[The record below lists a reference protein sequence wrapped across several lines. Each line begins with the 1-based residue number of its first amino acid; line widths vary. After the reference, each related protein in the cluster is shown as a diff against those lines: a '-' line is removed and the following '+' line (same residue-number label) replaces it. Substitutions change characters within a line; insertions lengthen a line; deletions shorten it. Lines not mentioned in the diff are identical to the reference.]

1 MSKIVIVDS
10 QVAGISGDM
19 LLSSLVDIGAN
30 KKKVIDSI
38 YSCQD
43 YFEGSKIRKID
54 FIKTASYGI
63 SCTKLLFEYKDSTKS
78 RLSSV
83 VYRSIAS
90 CCDSLNL
97 SDIAKSF
104 VLNSIKTIIM
114 AESKIHGS
122 KHDDVRLHEVSTV
135 DTAADLIG
143 TAVALDD
150 LGFLSLKFYATDVAI
165 GNGMLQFSHG
175 IVPNPGNA
183 ILEIFRDSQILL
195 VPGKIDGELT
205 TPTGAAMLVNL
216 DSEHIS
222 QYPPFIPEQIGNG
235 AGQKDGKNA
244 ANILRL
250 VVGKSN
256 SKVDHTSES
265 VYEIETDVDDTTG
278 EIIGNMIETLYAN
291 DAKDVTVLQG
301 ISKKNR
307 PSFVIKVLSDK
318 TSRDSLVELLL
329 SETGSLGC
337 RVHEIN
343 RITMPRS
350 FITVPITIEN
360 QRFVVKVKLSKD
372 KDGMIK
378 IIKPEYDD
386 IKKIAEKLNAPY
398 RKVFDIVY
406 HKVFKNCNKYNR

>member
-1 MSKIVIVDS
+1 MSKIVIIDS

-30 KKKVIDSI
+30 KKKVVDSI
-38 YSCQD
+38 YACQD
-43 YFEGSKIRKID
+43 YFEGSKIRKVN
-54 FIKTASYGI
+54 FIKTTSYGI
-63 SCTKLLFEYKDSTKS
+63 SCTKLLFEYKDSTRF
-78 RLSSV
+78 RLGSV

-90 CCDSLNL
+90 CCDSINL
-97 SDIAKSF
+97 SNVAKSF
-104 VLNSIKTIIM
+104 VLNSIKTIIT
-114 AESKIHGS
+114 AESKIHGT

-143 TAVALDD
+143 TAVALDN
-150 LGFLSLKFYATDVAI
+150 LGLLSQKFYSTDVAI

-183 ILEIFRDSQILL
+183 ILEILKNSQILL

-216 DSEHIS
+216 APEHIS

-235 AGQKDGKNA
+235 AGQKDGKNV

-250 VVGKSN
+250 VVGQSN
-256 SKVDHTSES
+256 SNVDHTSES
-265 VYEIETDVDDTTG
+265 VYEIETNVDDATG
-278 EIIGNMIETLYAN
+278 ETIGSMIETLYASG
-291 DAKDVTVLQG
+291 AKDVTVLQG

-307 PSFVIKVLSDK
+307 PSFIIKVLSDI
-318 TSRDSLVELLL
+318 TSRDSLVKLLL
-329 SETGSLGC
+329 NETGSLGC
-337 RVHEIN
+337 RVHEID
-343 RITMPRS
+343 RITIPRS
-350 FITVPITIEN
+350 FITTPITIGN

-372 KDGMIK
+372 KDGTIK
-378 IIKPEYDD
+378 MIKPEYDD
-386 IKKIAEKLNAPY
+386 IKKIATRLKAPY

-406 HKVFKNCNKYNR
+406 YEVFKKYNR

>member
-1 MSKIVIVDS
+1 MSKIVIIDS
-10 QVAGISGDM
+10 QIAGISGDM

-30 KKKVIDSI
+30 KKKVVDSI
-38 YSCQD
+38 YACQD
-43 YFEGSKIRKID
+43 YFEGSKIRKVD
-54 FIKTASYGI
+54 FIKTTSYGI
-63 SCTKLLFEYKDSTKS
+63 SCTKLLFEYKDSTRF
-78 RLSSV
+78 RLGSV

-90 CCDSLNL
+90 CCDSINL
-97 SDIAKSF
+97 SNVAKSF
-104 VLNSIKTIIM
+104 VLNSIKTIIT

-143 TAVALDD
+143 TAVALDN
-150 LGFLSLKFYATDVAI
+150 LGLLSQKFYATDVAI

-183 ILEIFRDSQILL
+183 ILEILSNSQIQL

-216 DSEHIS
+216 ASEHIS

-235 AGQKDGKNA
+235 AGQKDGKNV

-250 VVGKSN
+250 VVGHSN
-256 SKVDHTSES
+256 SNVDHTSES
-265 VYEIETDVDDTTG
+265 VYEIETNVDDATG
-278 EIIGNMIETLYAN
+278 ETIGNMIETLYAN
-291 DAKDVTVLQG
+291 GAKDVTVLQG

-307 PSFVIKVLSDK
+307 PSFIIKVLSDMA
-318 TSRDSLVELLL
+318 SRDSLVKLLL
-329 SETGSLGC
+329 NETGSLGC

-343 RITMPRS
+343 RITIPRS
-350 FITVPITIEN
+350 FITVPITIGN

-372 KDGMIK
+372 KDGTIRM
-378 IIKPEYDD
+378 IKPEYDD
-386 IKKIAEKLNAPY
+386 IKKIATRLKVPY

-406 HKVFKNCNKYNR
+406 YEVFKKYNR

>member
-54 FIKTASYGI
+54 FIKTTSYGI

-97 SDIAKSF
+97 SNIAKSF

-216 DSEHIS
+216 ASEHIS
-222 QYPPFIPEQIGNG
+222 QYLPFIPEQIGNG

-265 VYEIETDVDDTTG
+265 MYEIETNVDDTTG
-278 EIIGNMIETLYAN
+278 EIIGNVIETLYAN

>member
-1 MSKIVIVDS
+1 MSKIVIIDS
-10 QVAGISGDM
+10 QIAGISGDM

-30 KKKVIDSI
+30 KKKVVDSI
-38 YSCQD
+38 YACQD
-43 YFEGSKIRKID
+43 YFEGSKIRKVD
-54 FIKTASYGI
+54 FIKTTSYGI
-63 SCTKLLFEYKDSTKS
+63 SCTKLLFEYKDSTRF
-78 RLSSV
+78 RLGSA

-90 CCDSLNL
+90 CCDSINL
-97 SDIAKSF
+97 SNVAKSF
-104 VLNSIKTIIM
+104 VLNSIKTIIT
-114 AESKIHGS
+114 AESKIHGT

-143 TAVALDD
+143 TAVALDN
-150 LGFLSLKFYATDVAI
+150 LGLLSQKFYATDVAI

-183 ILEIFRDSQILL
+183 ILEILRNSQIQL

-216 DSEHIS
+216 ASEHIS

-235 AGQKDGKNA
+235 AGQKDGKNV

-250 VVGKSN
+250 VVGHSN
-256 SKVDHTSES
+256 SNVDHTSES
-265 VYEIETDVDDTTG
+265 VYEIETNVDDATG
-278 EIIGNMIETLYAN
+278 ETIGNMIETLYAN
-291 DAKDVTVLQG
+291 GAKDVTVLQG

-307 PSFVIKVLSDK
+307 PSFIIKVLSDMA
-318 TSRDSLVELLL
+318 SRDSLVKLLL
-329 SETGSLGC
+329 NETGSLGC

-343 RITMPRS
+343 RITIPRS
-350 FITVPITIEN
+350 FITVPITIGN

-372 KDGMIK
+372 KDGTIRM
-378 IIKPEYDD
+378 IKPEYDD
-386 IKKIAEKLNAPY
+386 IKKIATRLKVPY

-406 HKVFKNCNKYNR
+406 YEVFKKYNR

>member
-1 MSKIVIVDS
+1 MSKIVIIDS

-30 KKKVIDSI
+30 KKKVVDSI
-38 YSCQD
+38 YACQD
-43 YFEGSKIRKID
+43 YFEGSKIRKVN
-54 FIKTASYGI
+54 FIKTTSYGI
-63 SCTKLLFEYKDSTKS
+63 SCTKLLFEYKDSTRF
-78 RLSSV
+78 RLGSV

-90 CCDSLNL
+90 CCDSINL
-97 SDIAKSF
+97 SNVAKSF
-104 VLNSIKTIIM
+104 VLNSIKTIIT
-114 AESKIHGS
+114 AESKIHGT

-143 TAVALDD
+143 TAVALDN
-150 LGFLSLKFYATDVAI
+150 LGLLSQKFYSTDVAI

-183 ILEIFRDSQILL
+183 ILEILRNSQILL

-216 DSEHIS
+216 APEHIS

-235 AGQKDGKNA
+235 AGQKDGKNV

-250 VVGKSN
+250 VVGQSN
-256 SKVDHTSES
+256 SNVDHTSES
-265 VYEIETDVDDTTG
+265 VYEIETNVDDATG
-278 EIIGNMIETLYAN
+278 ETIGSMIETLYASG
-291 DAKDVTVLQG
+291 AKDVTVLQG

-307 PSFVIKVLSDK
+307 PSFIIKVLSDI
-318 TSRDSLVELLL
+318 TSRDSLVKLLL
-329 SETGSLGC
+329 NETGSLGC
-337 RVHEIN
+337 RVHEID
-343 RITMPRS
+343 RITIPRS
-350 FITVPITIEN
+350 FITAPITIGN

-372 KDGMIK
+372 KDGTIK
-378 IIKPEYDD
+378 MIKPEYDD
-386 IKKIAEKLNAPY
+386 IKKIATRLKAPY

-406 HKVFKNCNKYNR
+406 YEVFKKYNR

>member
-1 MSKIVIVDS
+1 MSKIVIIDS

-30 KKKVIDSI
+30 KKKVVDSI
-38 YSCQD
+38 YACQD
-43 YFEGSKIRKID
+43 YFEGSKIRKVN
-54 FIKTASYGI
+54 FIKTTSYGI
-63 SCTKLLFEYKDSTKS
+63 SCTKLLFEYKDSTRF
-78 RLSSV
+78 RLGSV

-90 CCDSLNL
+90 CCDSINL
-97 SDIAKSF
+97 SNVAKSF
-104 VLNSIKTIIM
+104 VLNSIKTIIT
-114 AESKIHGS
+114 AESKIHGT

-143 TAVALDD
+143 TAVALDN
-150 LGFLSLKFYATDVAI
+150 LGLLSQKFYSTDVAI

-183 ILEIFRDSQILL
+183 ILEILRNSQILL

-216 DSEHIS
+216 ASEHIS

-235 AGQKDGKNA
+235 AGQKDGKNV

-250 VVGKSN
+250 VVGQSN
-256 SKVDHTSES
+256 SNVDHTSES
-265 VYEIETDVDDTTG
+265 VYEIETNVDDATG
-278 EIIGNMIETLYAN
+278 ETIGNMIETLYASG
-291 DAKDVTVLQG
+291 AKDVTVLQG

-307 PSFVIKVLSDK
+307 PSFIIKVLSDI
-318 TSRDSLVELLL
+318 TSRDSLVKLLL
-329 SETGSLGC
+329 NETGSLGC

-343 RITMPRS
+343 RITIPRS
-350 FITVPITIEN
+350 FITVPITIGN

-372 KDGMIK
+372 KDGTIK
-378 IIKPEYDD
+378 MIKPEYDD
-386 IKKIAEKLNAPY
+386 IKKIATRLKAPY

-406 HKVFKNCNKYNR
+406 YEVFKKYNR

>member
-1 MSKIVIVDS
+1 MSKIVIIDS

-30 KKKVIDSI
+30 KKKVVDSI
-38 YSCQD
+38 YACQD
-43 YFEGSKIRKID
+43 YFEGSKIRKVN
-54 FIKTASYGI
+54 FIKTTSYGI
-63 SCTKLLFEYKDSTKS
+63 SCTKLLFEYKDSTRF
-78 RLSSV
+78 RLGSV

-90 CCDSLNL
+90 CCDSINL
-97 SDIAKSF
+97 SNVAKSF
-104 VLNSIKTIIM
+104 VLNSIKTIIT
-114 AESKIHGS
+114 AESKIHGT

-143 TAVALDD
+143 TAVALDN
-150 LGFLSLKFYATDVAI
+150 LGLLSQKFYSTDVAI

-183 ILEIFRDSQILL
+183 ILEILKNSQILL

-216 DSEHIS
+216 APEHIS

-235 AGQKDGKNA
+235 AGQKDGKNV

-250 VVGKSN
+250 VVGQSN
-256 SKVDHTSES
+256 SNVDHTSES
-265 VYEIETDVDDTTG
+265 VYEIETNVDDATG
-278 EIIGNMIETLYAN
+278 ETIGSMIETLYASG
-291 DAKDVTVLQG
+291 AKDVTVLQG

-307 PSFVIKVLSDK
+307 PSFIIKVLSDI
-318 TSRDSLVELLL
+318 TSRDSLVKLLL
-329 SETGSLGC
+329 NETGSLGC

-343 RITMPRS
+343 RITIPRS
-350 FITVPITIEN
+350 FITVPITIGN

-372 KDGMIK
+372 KDGTIK
-378 IIKPEYDD
+378 MIKPEYDD
-386 IKKIAEKLNAPY
+386 IKKIATRLKAPY

-406 HKVFKNCNKYNR
+406 YEVFKKYNR

>member
-1 MSKIVIVDS
+1 MSKIVIIDS

-30 KKKVIDSI
+30 KKKVVDSI
-38 YSCQD
+38 YACQN
-43 YFEGSKIRKID
+43 YFEGSKIHKVN
-54 FIKTASYGI
+54 FIKTTSYGI
-63 SCTKLLFEYKDSTKS
+63 SCTKLLFEYKDSTRF
-78 RLSSV
+78 RLGSV

-90 CCDSLNL
+90 CCDSINL
-97 SDIAKSF
+97 SNVAKSF
-104 VLNSIKTIIM
+104 VLNSIKTIIT
-114 AESKIHGS
+114 AESKIHGT

-143 TAVALDD
+143 TAVALDN
-150 LGFLSLKFYATDVAI
+150 LGLLSQKFYATDVAI

-183 ILEIFRDSQILL
+183 ILEILRNSQILL

-216 DSEHIS
+216 VPEHIS

-235 AGQKDGKNA
+235 AGQKDGKNV

-250 VVGKSN
+250 VVGQSN
-256 SKVDHTSES
+256 SNVDHTSES
-265 VYEIETDVDDTTG
+265 VYEIETNVDDATG
-278 EIIGNMIETLYAN
+278 ETIGNMIETLYASG
-291 DAKDVTVLQG
+291 AKDVTVLQG

-307 PSFVIKVLSDK
+307 PSFIIKVLSDI
-318 TSRDSLVELLL
+318 TSRDSLVKLLL
-329 SETGSLGC
+329 NETGSLGC

-343 RITMPRS
+343 RITIPRS
-350 FITVPITIEN
+350 FITVPITIGN

-372 KDGMIK
+372 KDGTIK
-378 IIKPEYDD
+378 MIKPEYDD
-386 IKKIAEKLNAPY
+386 IKKIATRLKAPY

-406 HKVFKNCNKYNR
+406 YEVFKKYNR

>member
-1 MSKIVIVDS
+1 MSKIVIIDS

-30 KKKVIDSI
+30 KKKVVDSI
-38 YSCQD
+38 YACQD
-43 YFEGSKIRKID
+43 YFEGSKIRKVD
-54 FIKTASYGI
+54 FIKTTSYGI
-63 SCTKLLFEYKDSTKS
+63 SCTKLLFEYKDSTRF
-78 RLSSV
+78 RLGSV

-90 CCDSLNL
+90 CCDSINL
-97 SDIAKSF
+97 SNVAKSF
-104 VLNSIKTIIM
+104 VLNSIKTIIT

-143 TAVALDD
+143 TAVALDN
-150 LGFLSLKFYATDVAI
+150 LGLLSQKFYATDVAI

-183 ILEIFRDSQILL
+183 ILEILSNSQIQL

-216 DSEHIS
+216 ASEHIS

-235 AGQKDGKNA
+235 AGQKDGKNV

-250 VVGKSN
+250 VVGHSN
-256 SKVDHTSES
+256 SNVDHTSES
-265 VYEIETDVDDTTG
+265 VYEIETNVDDATG
-278 EIIGNMIETLYAN
+278 ETIGNMIETLYAN
-291 DAKDVTVLQG
+291 GAKDVTVLQA

-307 PSFVIKVLSDK
+307 PSFIIKVLSDMA
-318 TSRDSLVELLL
+318 SRDSLVKLLL
-329 SETGSLGC
+329 NETGSLGC

-343 RITMPRS
+343 RITIPRS
-350 FITVPITIEN
+350 FITVPITIGN

-372 KDGMIK
+372 KDGTIRM
-378 IIKPEYDD
+378 IKPEYDD
-386 IKKIAEKLNAPY
+386 IKKIATRLKVPY

-406 HKVFKNCNKYNR
+406 YEVFKKYNR

>member
-1 MSKIVIVDS
+1 MSKIVIIDS

-30 KKKVIDSI
+30 KKKVVDSI
-38 YSCQD
+38 YACQD
-43 YFEGSKIRKID
+43 YFEGSIIRKVD
-54 FIKTASYGI
+54 FIKTTSYGI
-63 SCTKLLFEYKDSTKS
+63 SCTKLLFEYKDSTRS

-90 CCDSLNL
+90 CCDYLNL
-97 SDIAKSF
+97 SNVARSF
-104 VLNSIKTIIM
+104 VLNSIKTIIA
-114 AESKIHGS
+114 AESKIHGT
-122 KHDDVRLHEVSTV
+122 KDDDVRLHEVSTV
-135 DTAADLIG
+135 DTPADLIG

-150 LGFLSLKFYATDVAI
+150 LGLLSQKFYATDVAI

-183 ILEIFRDSQILL
+183 ILEILRNSQILL

-216 DSEHIS
+216 ASEHIS

-235 AGQKDGKNA
+235 AGQKDGKNV

-250 VVGKSN
+250 VVGQSN
-256 SKVDHTSES
+256 SNVDHTSES
-265 VYEIETDVDDTTG
+265 VYEIETNVDDATG
-278 EIIGNMIETLYAN
+278 ETIGNMIETLYAN
-291 DAKDVTVLQG
+291 GAKDVTVLQG

-307 PSFVIKVLSDK
+307 PSFIIKVLSDMA
-318 TSRDSLVELLL
+318 SRDSLVKLLL
-329 SETGSLGC
+329 NETGSLGC

-343 RITMPRS
+343 RITIPRS
-350 FITVPITIEN
+350 FITVPITIGN

-372 KDGMIK
+372 KDGAIK
-378 IIKPEYDD
+378 MIKPEYDD
-386 IKKIAEKLNAPY
+386 IKKIASKLKAPY
-398 RKVFDIVY
+398 RKIFDIVY
-406 HKVFKNCNKYNR
+406 YEVFKKYKR

>member
-1 MSKIVIVDS
+1 MSKIVIIDS
-10 QVAGISGDM
+10 QIAGISGDM

-30 KKKVIDSI
+30 KKKVVDSI
-38 YSCQD
+38 YACQD
-43 YFEGSKIRKID
+43 YFEGSKIRKVD
-54 FIKTASYGI
+54 FIKTTSYGI
-63 SCTKLLFEYKDSTKS
+63 SCTKLLFEYKDSTRF
-78 RLSSV
+78 RLGSA

-90 CCDSLNL
+90 CCDSINL
-97 SDIAKSF
+97 SNVAKSF
-104 VLNSIKTIIM
+104 VLNSIKTIIT

-143 TAVALDD
+143 TAVALDN
-150 LGFLSLKFYATDVAI
+150 LGLLSQKFYATDVAI

-183 ILEIFRDSQILL
+183 ILEILRNSQIQL

-216 DSEHIS
+216 ASEHIS

-235 AGQKDGKNA
+235 AGQKDGKNV

-250 VVGKSN
+250 VVGQSN
-256 SKVDHTSES
+256 SNVDHTSES
-265 VYEIETDVDDTTG
+265 VYEIETNVDDATG
-278 EIIGNMIETLYAN
+278 ETIGNMIETLYAN
-291 DAKDVTVLQG
+291 GAKDVTVLQG

-307 PSFVIKVLSDK
+307 PSFIIKVLSDMA
-318 TSRDSLVELLL
+318 SRDSLVKLLL
-329 SETGSLGC
+329 NETGSLGC

-343 RITMPRS
+343 RITIPRS
-350 FITVPITIEN
+350 FITVPITIGN

-372 KDGMIK
+372 KDGTIRM
-378 IIKPEYDD
+378 IKPEYDD
-386 IKKIAEKLNAPY
+386 IKKIATRLKVPY

-406 HKVFKNCNKYNR
+406 YEVFKKYNR

>member
-1 MSKIVIVDS
+1 MSKIVIIDS
-10 QVAGISGDM
+10 QIAGISGDM

-30 KKKVIDSI
+30 KKKVVDSI
-38 YSCQD
+38 YACQD
-43 YFEGSKIRKID
+43 YFEGSKIRKVD
-54 FIKTASYGI
+54 FIKTTSYGI
-63 SCTKLLFEYKDSTKS
+63 SCTKLLFEYKDSTRF
-78 RLSSV
+78 RLGSV

-90 CCDSLNL
+90 CCDSINL
-97 SDIAKSF
+97 SNVAKSF
-104 VLNSIKTIIM
+104 VLNSIKTIIT
-114 AESKIHGS
+114 AESKIHGT

-143 TAVALDD
+143 TAVALDN
-150 LGFLSLKFYATDVAI
+150 LGLLSQKFYATDVAI

-183 ILEIFRDSQILL
+183 ILEILSNSQIQL

-216 DSEHIS
+216 ASEHIS

-235 AGQKDGKNA
+235 AGQKDGKNV

-250 VVGKSN
+250 VVGQSN
-256 SKVDHTSES
+256 SNVDHTSES
-265 VYEIETDVDDTTG
+265 VYEIETNVDDATG
-278 EIIGNMIETLYAN
+278 ETIGNMIETLYAN
-291 DAKDVTVLQG
+291 GAKDVTVLQG

-307 PSFVIKVLSDK
+307 PSFIIKVLSDMA
-318 TSRDSLVELLL
+318 SRDSLVKLLL
-329 SETGSLGC
+329 NETGSLGC

-343 RITMPRS
+343 RITIPRS
-350 FITVPITIEN
+350 FITVPITIGN

-372 KDGMIK
+372 KDGTIRM
-378 IIKPEYDD
+378 IKPEYDD
-386 IKKIAEKLNAPY
+386 IKKIATRLKVPY

-406 HKVFKNCNKYNR
+406 YEVFKKYNR

>member
-1 MSKIVIVDS
+1 MSKIVIIDS

-30 KKKVIDSI
+30 KKKVVDSI
-38 YSCQD
+38 YACQD
-43 YFEGSKIRKID
+43 YFEGSKIRKVN
-54 FIKTASYGI
+54 FIKTTSYGI
-63 SCTKLLFEYKDSTKS
+63 SCTKLLFEYKDSTRF
-78 RLSSV
+78 RLGSV

-90 CCDSLNL
+90 CCDSINL
-97 SDIAKSF
+97 SNVAKSF
-104 VLNSIKTIIM
+104 VLNSIKTIIT
-114 AESKIHGS
+114 AESKIHGT

-143 TAVALDD
+143 TAVALDN
-150 LGFLSLKFYATDVAI
+150 LGLLSQKFYSTDVAI

-183 ILEIFRDSQILL
+183 ILEILRNSQILL

-216 DSEHIS
+216 APEHIS

-235 AGQKDGKNA
+235 AGQKDGKNV

-250 VVGKSN
+250 VVGQSN
-256 SKVDHTSES
+256 SSVDHTSES
-265 VYEIETDVDDTTG
+265 VYEIETNVDDATG
-278 EIIGNMIETLYAN
+278 ETIGSMIETLYASG
-291 DAKDVTVLQG
+291 AKDVTVLQG

-307 PSFVIKVLSDK
+307 PSFIIKVLSDI
-318 TSRDSLVELLL
+318 TSRDSLVKLLL
-329 SETGSLGC
+329 NETGSLGC
-337 RVHEIN
+337 RVHEID
-343 RITMPRS
+343 RITIPRS
-350 FITVPITIEN
+350 FITTPITIGN

-372 KDGMIK
+372 KDGTIK
-378 IIKPEYDD
+378 MIKPEYDD
-386 IKKIAEKLNAPY
+386 IKKIATRLKAPY

-406 HKVFKNCNKYNR
+406 YEVFKKYNR

>member
-1 MSKIVIVDS
+1 MSKIVIIDS

-30 KKKVIDSI
+30 KKKVVDSI
-38 YSCQD
+38 YACQD
-43 YFEGSKIRKID
+43 YFEGSKIRKVN
-54 FIKTASYGI
+54 FIKTTSYGI
-63 SCTKLLFEYKDSTKS
+63 SCTKLLFEYKDSTRF
-78 RLSSV
+78 RLGSV

-90 CCDSLNL
+90 CCDSINL
-97 SDIAKSF
+97 SNVAKSF
-104 VLNSIKTIIM
+104 VLNSIKTIIT
-114 AESKIHGS
+114 AESKIHGT

-143 TAVALDD
+143 TAVALDN
-150 LGFLSLKFYATDVAI
+150 LGLLSQKFYSTDVAI

-183 ILEIFRDSQILL
+183 ILEILKNSQILL

-216 DSEHIS
+216 ASEHIS

-235 AGQKDGKNA
+235 AGQKDGKNV

-250 VVGKSN
+250 VVGQSN
-256 SKVDHTSES
+256 SNVDHTSES
-265 VYEIETDVDDTTG
+265 VYEIETNVDDATG
-278 EIIGNMIETLYAN
+278 ETIGNMIETLYASG
-291 DAKDVTVLQG
+291 AKDVTVLQG

-307 PSFVIKVLSDK
+307 PSFIIKVLSDI
-318 TSRDSLVELLL
+318 TSRDSLVKLLL
-329 SETGSLGC
+329 NETGSLGC

-343 RITMPRS
+343 RITIPRS
-350 FITVPITIEN
+350 FITVPITIGN

-372 KDGMIK
+372 KDGTIK
-378 IIKPEYDD
+378 MIKPEYDD
-386 IKKIAEKLNAPY
+386 IKKIATRLKAPY

-406 HKVFKNCNKYNR
+406 YEVFKKYNR

>member
-1 MSKIVIVDS
+1 MSKIVIIDS
-10 QVAGISGDM
+10 QIAGISGDM

-30 KKKVIDSI
+30 KKKVVDSI
-38 YSCQD
+38 YTCQD
-43 YFEGSKIRKID
+43 YFEGSKIRKVD
-54 FIKTASYGI
+54 FIKTTSYGI
-63 SCTKLLFEYKDSTKS
+63 SCTKLLFEYKDSTRF
-78 RLSSV
+78 RLGNV

-90 CCDSLNL
+90 CCDSINL
-97 SDIAKSF
+97 SNVAKSF
-104 VLNSIKTIIM
+104 VLNSIKTIIT

-143 TAVALDD
+143 TAVALDN
-150 LGFLSLKFYATDVAI
+150 LGLLSQKFYATDVAI
-165 GNGMLQFSHG
+165 GSGMLQFSHG

-183 ILEIFRDSQILL
+183 ILEILRNSQILL

-216 DSEHIS
+216 ASEHIS

-235 AGQKDGKNA
+235 AGQKDGKNV

-250 VVGKSN
+250 VVGQSN
-256 SKVDHTSES
+256 SNVDHTSES
-265 VYEIETDVDDTTG
+265 VYEIETNVDDATG
-278 EIIGNMIETLYAN
+278 ETIGNMIETLYAN
-291 DAKDVTVLQG
+291 GAKDVTVLQG

-307 PSFVIKVLSDK
+307 PSFIIKVLSDMA
-318 TSRDSLVELLL
+318 SRDSLVKLLL
-329 SETGSLGC
+329 NETGSLGC

-343 RITMPRS
+343 RITIPRS
-350 FITVPITIEN
+350 FITVPITIGN

-372 KDGMIK
+372 KDGTIRM
-378 IIKPEYDD
+378 IKPEYDD
-386 IKKIAEKLNAPY
+386 IKKIATRLKAPY

-406 HKVFKNCNKYNR
+406 YEVFKKYNR